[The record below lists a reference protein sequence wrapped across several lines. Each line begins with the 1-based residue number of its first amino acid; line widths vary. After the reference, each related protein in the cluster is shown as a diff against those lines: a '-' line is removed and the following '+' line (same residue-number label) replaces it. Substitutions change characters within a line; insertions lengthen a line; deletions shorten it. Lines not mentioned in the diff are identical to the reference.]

1 MVYARSHAAESTGGY
16 RAYRESLKPRPAADA
31 KTSSAVRWAVIEP
44 DMLPGED
51 VLFVMDRAHL
61 QEAQAANPGLVTY
74 LLEEMDLL
82 PPASDVESLKK
93 IHALKKKFGGWMAPV
108 GTLRA

>member
-1 MVYARSHAAESTGGY
+1 MTSAY
-16 RAYRESLKPRPAADA
+16 RAMLARRTAGHTFK
-31 KTSSAVRWAVIEP
+31 WAVIEP

-51 VLFVMDRAHL
+51 VLFVSALAHL
-61 QEAQAANPGLVTY
+61 DEAQAAHPGLVTY

-93 IHALKKKFGGWMAPV
+93 VHLLKKKFGGWMVPPQKF
-108 GTLRA
+108 RASTV